1 MKMERIAR
9 RNGLLLLLILLI
21 LRQAKKQFMQNF
33 RVNDL
38 ENLLKNYLM
47 RVQL

>member
-1 MKMERIAR
+1 MAWYGWHLGL
-9 RNGLLLLLILLI
+9 NGPFAADTLI
-21 LRQAKKQFMQNF
+21 LRQAIKQYMQNF

>member
-9 RNGLLLLLILLI
+9 
-21 LRQAKKQFMQNF
+21 QWSPFAADTSYFAPSEKQFMQNF

-38 ENLLKNYLM
+38 ENLLKII
-47 RVQL
+47 